1 MRGTEMLLTKSEHVS
16 DDGLCAAGLHLKKSR
31 GRRTGSSVIQRS
43 TPQFGLRPRLGK
55 AADDPPLA
63 FDLLM
68 LKQKPCNEGR
78 RVDDAADDL
87 CAHRGG

>member
-1 MRGTEMLLTKSEHVS
+1 MTGYAPPDYTSRNH
-16 DDGLCAAGLHLKKSR
+16 AGG
-31 GRRTGSSVIQRS
+31 GRDPLSSSVQPLS
-43 TPQFGLRPRLGK
+43 SGCVLAWERLP
-55 AADDPPLA
+55 DDPPLA